1 MNIITGRSFKK
12 TLPCKRCS
20 WAVTLNTKHSNVYT
34 RVKWK
39 SASIETGMATWCFA
53 FLKRSS
59 SNGFVVWSRVWSLTF
74 FISLLFQP
82 VQKRPF
88 QNHDFRSVTLEATL
102 QIRKLRNVTSEILMQ
117 ENNLRNVFFFGKELP
132 QSHYSPYK
140 YLKRNKSHFCLT
152 HKREIA
158 FINLS

>member
-12 TLPCKRCS
+12 KTLPYKRCS
-20 WAVTLNTKHSNVYT
+20 WAVTLNTNHRNVYT

-39 SASIETGMATWCFA
+39 SASIETEMATWCFA

-82 VQKRPF
+82 VQKRSF

-102 QIRKLRNVTSEILMQ
+102 RIRKFRNVTLDILMQ
-117 ENNLRNVFFFGKELP
+117 ENNLRNVFFRKKLP
-132 QSHYSPYK
+132 QSHYSPDK

-152 HKREIA
+152 HKREISS
-158 FINLS
+158 INLS